1 VKRIAAVLAV
11 TAFAADAPEL
21 PDFRNVAAEAGLT
34 RSFPNGGTGSK
45 KYIVE
50 TTGSG
55 AAFIDYNNDGLLDIF
70 VLSGPDGTNRLYR
83 NEGSGRFTDVTREAG
98 LTSDGWSQGVC
109 AGDFDNDGFTDLL
122 VTSWGGLALYRNI
135 GGRRFENITA
145 KAGLTQNRARYNTG
159 CAFLDY
165 DNDGRLDI
173 FVANYVKFDFS
184 TTPKPGGNPYCW
196 YRGLAVNCGPRGLP
210 FDRNIL
216 YRNNGSGTFT
226 DVSDASGISKPNQS
240 YCLGVLTGDFNQ
252 DGRTDIF
259 VACDQT
265 PSLLYMNNGD
275 GTFNEEALLRGT
287 AFDENG
293 KALSGM
299 GAAAADYD
307 GDGKLD
313 IFRSNFSDERETLYR
328 NRGAAEF
335 DDATITAGLAHN
347 TRFVGWGCG
356 FFDFDND
363 GWKDLL
369 LVNGHVFPEVD
380 RLKID
385 IHYKDRAILYRN
397 NRDGT
402 FRDISESTGPGILE
416 PHAARGAAFGDYDN
430 DGSVEVLVNN
440 QNEPPS
446 LFKSAR
452 KPAGNWVILKLE
464 GARSNRSAIGARVRL
479 TAGGRKQL
487 DEVRSGGSY
496 LSQNDLR
503 LHFGLGGA
511 PAIDRIEIDWPSG
524 EHQVERNVGLN
535 RVLSIREP
543 TKPTS
548 PGR

>member
-1 VKRIAAVLAV
+1 MTRLAILLAALSV
-11 TAFAADAPEL
+11 AAHAPQL
-21 PDFRNVAAEAGLT
+21 PDFRNIAAQAGLVQT
-34 RSFPNGGTGSK
+34 FPNGGVESK
-45 KYIVE
+45 KYIIE

-70 VLSGPDGTNRLYR
+70 VLSGKGGTNRLYR
-83 NEGSGRFTDVTREAG
+83 NDGNGHFTDVTGETG

-135 GGRRFENITA
+135 GGKRFENVTK
-145 KAGLTQNRARYNTG
+145 KAHLDQSRVRYNTG

-173 FVANYVKFDFS
+173 FVANYVNFDFAS
-184 TTPKPGGNPYCW
+184 APKPGENPYCW
-196 YRGLAVNCGPRGLP
+196 YRDLAVNCGPRGLP

-216 YRNNGSGTFT
+216 YHNNGDGTFS
-226 DVSDASGISKPNQS
+226 DVSDASGISKPDQS
-240 YCLGVLTGDFNQ
+240 YCLSVLTGDFNQ
-252 DGRTDIF
+252 DGRPDIF

-265 PSLLYMNNGD
+265 PSLLYINRGD
-275 GTFNEEALLRGT
+275 GTFSEEALLRGA

-293 KALSGM
+293 KAMSGM
-299 GAAAADYD
+299 GAASADYD
-307 GDGKLD
+307 SDGKPD

-335 DDATITAGLAHN
+335 DDVTVAAGLAHN

-356 FFDFDND
+356 FLDFDND

-369 LVNGHVFPEVD
+369 LANGHVFPEVE

-385 IHYKDRAILYRN
+385 IRYKDRAILYRN
-397 NRDGT
+397 NGNGT
-402 FRDISESTGPGILE
+402 FTDISEHAGEGILE
-416 PHAARGAAFGDYDN
+416 RHASRGVAFGDYDN
-430 DGSVEVLVNN
+430 DGSVEVLINH

-446 LFKSAR
+446 LLKSAR
-452 KPAGNWVILKLE
+452 KPFGNWVILKLE
-464 GARSNRSAIGARVRL
+464 GTISNRSAIGARVRL
-479 TAGGRKQL
+479 TAGGHTQL

-503 LHFGLGGA
+503 LHFGLG
-511 PAIDRIEIDWPSG
+511 PAAKIDRIAIDWPG
-524 EHQVERNVGLN
+524 GAHQIEENAGVN
-535 RVLSIREP
+535 RIVTIREP
-543 TKPTS
+543 
-548 PGR
+548 RQ